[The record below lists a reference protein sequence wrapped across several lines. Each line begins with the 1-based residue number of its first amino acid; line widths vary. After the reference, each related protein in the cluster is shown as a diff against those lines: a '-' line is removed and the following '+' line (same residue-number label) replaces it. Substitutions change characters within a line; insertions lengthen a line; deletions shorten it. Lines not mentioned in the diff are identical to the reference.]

1 MPAKA
6 PRMTGAQ
13 RREQLLDTT
22 RDLVGDQG
30 FHAVSIDAVARRA
43 GITRPV
49 VYDHFPTLG
58 ALLEATLERE
68 TLRAL
73 GQLTLPAPTEGGD
86 RRDALLEGLRNYLE
100 VVRADPVTWRLVLM
114 PPEGAPAV
122 LRERIAEG
130 RRAIIAGLAEVVRP
144 GLGSGSA
151 SPDPELTA
159 HMLSALSDEAARLI
173 LTDPDAYPIERLMAH
188 ARWLLGEL
196 SGPAQAQLTS
206 PS

>member
-1 MPAKA
+1 MATKA
-6 PRMTGAQ
+6 PRMTGEQ

-22 RDLVGDQG
+22 RQLVGEQG

-73 GQLTLPAPTEGGD
+73 GQLTLPAPTEPGD
-86 RRDALLEGLRNYLE
+86 RRAALLEGLRNYLE
-100 VVRADPVTWRLVLM
+100 TVRADPVTWRLVLM

-130 RRAIIAGLAEVVRP
+130 RNAIIAGLAEVVRP

-159 HMLSALSDEAARLI
+159 RMLSARSDEAARLI

-188 ARWLLGEL
+188 AGWLLGEL
-196 SGPAQAQLTS
+196 SGAP
-206 PS
+206 